1 MFFLKPRNVRCP
13 HCGTTFLTDFR
24 GTEANQAA
32 MKSGAPLECPECHQ
46 ASNYPRYADWV
57 FGLGLLTAVLFMPLA
72 FQEVIT
78 FISVPVLAVIATG
91 LVIVGSALR
100 RLHKV

>member
-24 GTEANQAA
+24 GSEVNQAA
-32 MKSGAPLECPECHQ
+32 MKSGAALECPECQQ

-57 FGLGLLTAVLFMPLA
+57 FGLGLLTAVVIMPLA
-72 FQEVIT
+72 FQEIIS
-78 FISVPVLAVIATG
+78 FISVPTLAVIATS
-91 LVIVGSALR
+91 LVIIGSALR